1 MRPVSGK
8 PKEKV
13 PMKEHTVKLS
23 GHAKDRFLERFF
35 AEEPE
40 LDPAARERL
49 LTRSKSAMTSL
60 RVRKAVL
67 SGARRVPARTPSA
80 APAPISPAEAISGA
94 APSPSAPENLQSI
107 STPVATAAP
116 APEPPAAAE
125 PTQAPAQPKP
135 FDAYAVKLVPVF
147 QREGRDGLL
156 TKLGEIAEVG
166 HLRVMA
172 KAQQIVLPQALR
184 SGEAD
189 VQAVRDAI
197 VEAVA
202 KRIADRR
209 AAAG

>member
-1 MRPVSGK
+1 
-8 PKEKV
+8 
-13 PMKEHTVKLS
+13 MKEHTVKLS

-35 AEEPE
+35 AEEPD

-67 SGARRVPARTPSA
+67 SGARRVPARTPDA

-94 APSPSAPENLQSI
+94 APSSSASENLQSV
-107 STPVATAAP
+107 STL
-116 APEPPAAAE
+116 PAAAE

-135 FDAYAVKLVPVF
+135 LDAYAVKLVPVF

-166 HLRVMA
+166 QLRVMA